1 MTQPLSSA
9 LEEQIIAVEEQ
20 LRLAMRSSDVA
31 VLDHLIADDLVFT
44 SHLGQVISK
53 QDDLAF
59 HQAGLCQFQTIDYS
73 ERYIQPIGD
82 RILISVRVY
91 LTGIYGEIPFEE
103 DLRFTRLW
111 QRSPQGTWQIIV
123 GHSSVV
129 QSNSNAPKPSAL
141 QA

>member
-1 MTQPLSSA
+1 MAQPLSSA

-20 LRLAMRSSDVA
+20 LRLAMRTSDVA
-31 VLDHLIADDLVFT
+31 ALDQLIADDLVFT

-73 ERYIQPIGD
+73 ERCIQPIGD

-129 QSNSNAPKPSAL
+129 QSDGNAPKPSAL